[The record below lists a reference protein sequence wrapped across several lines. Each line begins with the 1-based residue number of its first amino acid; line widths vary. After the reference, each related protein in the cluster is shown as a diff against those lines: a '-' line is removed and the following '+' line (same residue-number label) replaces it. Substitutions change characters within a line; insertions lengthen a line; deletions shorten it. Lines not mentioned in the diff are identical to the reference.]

1 MDVAPNGQLALNM
14 IKNSKDR
21 YDLVL
26 LDLEMPIKGTKR
38 YFKSLWELIRWSD
51 GITTVMEMRAI
62 GIKTHIVALTA
73 HAVEEKR
80 TMALKAGMDDF
91 LMKPC
96 SIDTLKLCLDKY
108 APK

>member
-1 MDVAPNGQLALNM
+1 MGV
-14 IKNSKDR
+14 KT
-21 YDLVL
+21 
-26 LDLEMPIKGTKR
+26 PI
-38 YFKSLWELIRWSD
+38 I
-51 GITTVMEMRAI
+51 
-62 GIKTHIVALTA
+62 ALTA

-96 SIDTLKLCLDKY
+96 SIDTLKQCLDKY

>member
-1 MDVAPNGQLALNM
+1 MKLTP
-14 IKNSKDR
+14 R
-21 YDLVL
+21 PHYDIIL
-26 LDLEMPIKGTKR
+26 LDLEMPVK
-38 YFKSLWELIRWSD
+38 D
-51 GITTVMEMRAI
+51 GIETSAELRSMGV
-62 GIKTHIVALTA
+62 KTPIIALTA

-96 SIDTLKLCLDKY
+96 SIDTLKQCLDKY